1 METIYQNV
9 QISREKGDLS
19 HYIGCF
25 LAVVIRSNIISVQL
39 DHPVTTFLFG
49 IVGGCRPLKVEVEA
63 ELSTVTKVNFLGK
76 N

>member
-1 METIYQNV
+1 MA
-9 QISREKGDLS
+9 G
-19 HYIGCF
+19 
-25 LAVVIRSNIISVQL
+25 VIRSNIISVQL
-39 DHPVTTFLFG
+39 DNPVTTFLFE